1 MSGAQHRKKPHCSP
15 ARFVAYEVLRDVA
28 DRDAYANLA
37 LQARIRE
44 ARLNDQDA
52 AFATELT
59 SGTLRFAGKYDAIIE
74 LATGRKISAIDPAV
88 HTVLQLGVH
97 QLVTLETPKHAA
109 IHEQVE
115 LAKGVAGMRTSGFV
129 NGVLRTVSRTSPEEW
144 EARIVEGIGTD
155 RDRLATL
162 HSHPRWI
169 VDALA
174 DALDA
179 EGRGSELE
187 ATLIANNE
195 PPRVQLA
202 ILEGEMTP
210 ELAGETLIAT
220 GVSPLAYELSSG
232 NPAQVIAALIGA
244 GVTAKVQDQGS
255 QLAALTLT
263 EAAPVRA
270 GEAWLDLC
278 AGPGGKTAVLAAAAR
293 QHGATVRANEVTPH
307 RAELVRSSVKDFTD
321 VVTIVSHDGR
331 SEEAYDATEYDRIL
345 VDAPCSG
352 LGALRRRPEARWRK
366 KPSDVEPL
374 HTLQREL
381 LSAATAHLAPGG
393 FLAYVTCSPHLHET
407 RDVVEQ
413 HLREHEEL
421 ELCEST
427 VRVNGAGDHAAT
439 VQLWPHRDNA
449 DAMFIALM
457 RKKDA
462 RGAETTEKP

>member
-129 NGVLRTVSRTSPEEW
+129 NGVLRTVSRTSPEDW
-144 EARIVEGIGTD
+144 EARIVEGIDND

-220 GVSPLAYELSSG
+220 GASPLAYELSSG
-232 NPAQVIAALIGA
+232 NPAQVIAALTGA

-263 EAAPVRA
+263 EAAPVRD

-278 AGPGGKTAVLAAAAR
+278 AWARRQNRGACGCREAAR
-293 QHGATVRANEVTPH
+293 GDRSCERSDPSPCRAGA
-307 RAELVRSSVKDFTD
+307 F
-321 VVTIVSHDGR
+321 VSERLYRRRDYRFARWALGR
-331 SEEAYDATEYDRIL
+331 
-345 VDAPCSG
+345 G
-352 LGALRRRPEARWRK
+352 LRRNRVRPH
-366 KPSDVEPL
+366 S
-374 HTLQREL
+374 
-381 LSAATAHLAPGG
+381 
-393 FLAYVTCSPHLHET
+393 C
-407 RDVVEQ
+407 
-413 HLREHEEL
+413 
-421 ELCEST
+421 
-427 VRVNGAGDHAAT
+427 
-439 VQLWPHRDNA
+439 
-449 DAMFIALM
+449 
-457 RKKDA
+457 
-462 RGAETTEKP
+462 